1 MQTHP
6 QIFAICRG
14 IVTPLFGINHPDYKM
29 VPSGIKKSAIDPHAG
44 SILVKTLGI
53 EGDEQADF
61 NVHGGQEKAIYAYPR
76 EHYDFWEDYLQRAG
90 RQIPTREPGLMGENL
105 SVLGIKEDEVWVGD
119 RWQIGTVELQ
129 VTKLR
134 EPCFKF
140 NARMGYNGCA
150 KAMVQSGHC
159 GWYLRVN
166 QGGSIQVGDT
176 ITVIPGKREIS
187 ISMQN
192 QLLAE
197 KTRQQDLL

>member
-6 QIFAICRG
+6 QICAICRG
-14 IVTPLFGINHPDYKM
+14 IVTPLFGVNHPDYKM
-29 VPSGIKKSAIDPHAG
+29 VPSGIKKSAIDPNAG

-76 EHYDFWEDYLQRAG
+76 EHYDFWEDYLKHAG
-90 RQIPTREPGLMGENL
+90 RQMPTREPGLMGENL
-105 SVLGIKEDEVWVGD
+105 SVLGIKENEVWVGD

-166 QGGSIQVGDT
+166 QGGSIQVGDK

-192 QLLAE
+192 QLLAK

>member
-6 QIFAICRG
+6 HIYAICRG
-14 IVTPLFGINHPDYKM
+14 IVTPLFGVDHPDYKM
-29 VPSGIKKSAIDPHAG
+29 VPSGIKKSVIENPAG
-44 SILVKTLGI
+44 PILVKNLGI

-61 NVHGGQEKAIYAYPR
+61 SVHGGQEKAIYAYPR
-76 EHYDFWEDYLQRAG
+76 EHYTFWEDYLRRAG
-90 RQIPTREPGLMGENL
+90 RQMPTLEAGLMGENL
-105 SVLGIKEDEVWVGD
+105 SVLGLTEDQVWVGD
-119 RWQIGTVELQ
+119 RWQIGEVELQ

-166 QGGSIQVGDT
+166 QGGHIQAGDT
-176 ITVIPGKREIS
+176 IVVIPGKRQIS

-192 QLLAE
+192 QLLAK
-197 KTRQQDLL
+197 KTQQQDLL